1 MHSLLGSATPGYF
14 KDHTPQELES
24 QIKTNY
30 FSTMHCAHAAL
41 NLMTNAPTKPTQPR
55 HLIFTSSVLG
65 FYPLAGYAQYSPA
78 KAAIRS
84 LADSLRQEC
93 ILYDINVSCCF
104 PATIYSPGFEQEQL
118 LKPELTRILEGAD
131 EGQTPDQVAE
141 VCVKKLEEGQFL
153 ITTNFMGSVLRAA
166 SFAGSKRNH
175 VIWDMLFGWVIAL
188 VWAFAR
194 PIMDMDVHKY
204 KKTKAVPA
212 PGSK

>member
-1 MHSLLGSATPGYF
+1 MAPT
-14 KDHTPQELES
+14 QLEN

-30 FSTMHCAHAAL
+30 FSTMHCAHAAI
-41 NLMTNAPTKPTQPR
+41 NLMTTAPNKPTYPR
-55 HLIFTSSVLG
+55 QLVFTSSVLA
-65 FYPLAGYAQYSPA
+65 FYPIAGYTSYSPA

-93 ILYDINVSCCF
+93 ILYDINVACCF

-118 LKPELTRILEGAD
+118 LKPELTKVLEGGD

-153 ITTNFMGSVLRAA
+153 ITTTFMGSLMRAA
-166 SFAGSKRNH
+166 SFAGSRRNNL
-175 VIWDMLFGWVIAL
+175 LFDTFMAWVVNV
-188 VWAFAR
+188 VWWFVR

-204 KKTKAVPA
+204 RKTKGVPP